1 MWDTEMFDSSVV
13 GLIAGTCTTI
23 AFIPQVVHTLRSR
36 NTSSI
41 SLGMYIL
48 FVFGI
53 AMWLCYGVL
62 LSDLPLVITN
72 LITLMLSS
80 SILIMKIRNS
90 IRGERIS

>member
-1 MWDTEMFDSSVV
+1 MFDSSVV

-23 AFIPQVVHTLRSR
+23 AFIPQVLHTFRSR

-53 AMWLCYGVL
+53 AMWLCYGFII
-62 LSDLPLVITN
+62 SDLPLVITN
-72 LITLMLSS
+72 LITLLLSS
-80 SILIMKIRNS
+80 SILLMKIRNT
-90 IRGERIS
+90 IRGEK